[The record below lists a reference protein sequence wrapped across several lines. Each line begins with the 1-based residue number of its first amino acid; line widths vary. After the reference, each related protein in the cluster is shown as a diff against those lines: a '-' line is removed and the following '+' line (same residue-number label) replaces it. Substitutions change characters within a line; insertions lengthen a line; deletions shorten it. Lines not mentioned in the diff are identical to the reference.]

1 MTLPY
6 FAAAAVWRQLFWDSY
21 IVWALFEVWTF
32 RRDRKQVAGTAHDQ
46 GSMVALVFL
55 MVLGLMLAF
64 IASGQAPFAHIAM
77 PPVPRIGAAIFLIWS
92 GMALRL
98 WAILTLGKFF
108 RTAVFILDEH
118 RLVTAGP
125 YHLLRHPA
133 YTGSL
138 ITLAGIGLGLGN
150 WLSLVAI
157 LLCSVVGYRLRIRV
171 EDRALRTR
179 FGEAFDANRR
189 RTWALIPFVW

>member
-6 FAAAAVWRQLFWDSY
+6 FAAAALWRQLFWDSY
-21 IVWALFEVWTF
+21 IGWALFEVWTF
-32 RRDRKQVAGTAHDQ
+32 RRDRKPAAGTAHDR

-55 MVLGLMLAF
+55 IVLGLMLAF
-64 IASGQAPFAHIAM
+64 IASRQAPFAHIAL
-77 PPVPRIGAAIFLIWS
+77 PPVPRIAAAIFLIWS

-133 YTGSL
+133 YSGSL

-150 WLSLVAI
+150 WISLCAI
-157 LLCSVVGYRLRIRV
+157 LICGLAGYGLRIRV
-171 EDRALRTR
+171 EEQALRMR
-179 FGEAFDANRR
+179 FGAAFDANRR